1 MESLQYFRAHYPN
14 DLVPLPLQR
23 QLLEEALHY
32 EDLAS
37 NASLLGNRVAAI
49 RLDSAELLICSPI
62 GAISETLNLST
73 LRGSHK
79 EHFQVPMQ
87 AFTLVWAD
95 RTEQL

>member
-1 MESLQYFRAHYPN
+1 M
-14 DLVPLPLQR
+14 PLPLQR
-23 QLLEEALHY
+23 QLLEEALY
-32 EDLAS
+32 FEDLAS